1 MNFTLFWRIIASV
14 MSGKYSQS
22 ASWTREIWAL
32 AVFVAGFTL
41 HDWQSQGSER
51 LLALMMMLGS
61 GAFMCFAL
69 VERLFFLPRIHH
81 KENDANSPELME
93 IGRMAR
99 NEGVNY
105 DGPRTSPIVS
115 SGGDFA
121 GPDGL
126 DVRFR
131 RRFSRRI
138 IPIWR
143 KRRRSRR
150 RRRPMRTTRH
160 CTRTCIPPCPTRFLT
175 ATKNRWARPFSFRC
189 R

>member
-69 VERLFFLPRIHH
+69 VERLFFLPRIHQ

-126 DVRFR
+126 DP
-131 RRFSRRI
+131 
-138 IPIWR
+138 IP
-143 KRRRSRR
+143 S
-150 RRRPMRTTRH
+150 PVQ
-160 CTRTCIPPCPTRFLT
+160 PPHYPYL
-175 ATKNRWARPFSFRC
+175 AEKEAESPPPPPDEDDPALHADLHSALSDPFFDGDKK
-189 R
+189 

>member
-1 MNFTLFWRIIASV
+1 

-22 ASWTREIWAL
+22 ASWTREMWAL

-69 VERLFFLPRIHH
+69 VERMFFLPRIHQ
-81 KENDANSPELME
+81 KENDPNSPELME
-93 IGRMAR
+93 VKGMSR

-115 SGGDFA
+115 SSGSSD

-126 DVRFR
+126 DPIFR

-150 RRRPMRTTRH
+150 LHRRPRRTIRH
-160 CTRTCIPPCPTRFLT
+160 CTRTCIPPCPTRFLA

>member
-1 MNFTLFWRIIASV
+1 M
-14 MSGKYSQS
+14 
-22 ASWTREIWAL
+22 WAL

-69 VERLFFLPRIHH
+69 VERMFFLPRIHH
-81 KENDANSPELME
+81 KENDPNSPELME
-93 IGRMAR
+93 VGRMAR

-115 SGGDFA
+115 SSGDSA

-126 DVRFR
+126 DPVP
-131 RRFSRRI
+131 SLI
-138 IPIWR
+138 SSPVQ
-143 KRRRSRR
+143 
-150 RRRPMRTTRH
+150 
-160 CTRTCIPPCPTRFLT
+160 PPHYPYL
-175 ATKNRWARPFSFRC
+175 AEKEAESPPPPPPEEDDPALHADLHSALSDPFFGGDKK
-189 R
+189 